1 MQALEMDLDFES
13 AKGEFEEILNT
24 FNREIEKIYQKL
36 EESQKETLSGLGISG
51 SAVRPNVREKA
62 DFQNEFNQM
71 RTPYDLRIDELK
83 GKMLP
88 LI

>member
-1 MQALEMDLDFES
+1 MDKHPDVCAVVADCFCHRS
-13 AKGEFEEILNT
+13 GGAGHH
-24 FNREIEKIYQKL
+24 KL

-71 RTPYDLRIDELK
+71 RTPYDLRIDKLK
-83 GKMLP
+83 DKMLH